1 MTEKEMVRLQAAERL
16 ANGEMKIR
24 QAADIII

>member
-1 MTEKEMVRLQAAERL
+1 MTEKEMVRLQVAERQ